1 MFFYFV
7 CQGLHVEA
15 RGQLSGVSSH
25 LPPFG
30 LRLNLDGQAWQEAP
44 LPTGL
49 SFCPVEILDDL
60 CRSSLLEE

>member
-1 MFFYFV
+1 
-7 CQGLHVEA
+7 VEA